1 MIDMS
6 LVTLEQNVPLSASL
20 LWKYQREYFTKKGI
34 NAWANGEVP
43 FYVTSNVL
51 IAYCY
56 AQFALR
62 FIQDN
67 LKNNTINPEK
77 PIYFTELGS
86 GSGKISFLF
95 LQKLTEF
102 LKTYHLDHLK
112 ICYVITDFTEN
123 NLAFWE
129 SHPNFKEYLAQGI
142 LDFAIFQ
149 IGTKNDLHLVH
160 HNITLGENSCEN
172 PIIAIGNYIF
182 DTVEHDSFR
191 IQNNTLEE
199 GVVTTKTPEDNIQ
212 GDGIGSLDRLMTDF
226 YYRKIELPYYN
237 NSAMDDI
244 LQYYATTIQN
254 GSFLAPIGAVKCIDN
269 LRRLC
274 NNRLLLI
281 SGDKGYSSLESLKN
295 LGTPHI
301 AFHGSFSM
309 MVNFDFIGRYFV
321 NIGGDALVAEDH
333 DGMKISMFCLGQ
345 KFSDLIETSWANE
358 QFNTHLST
366 KEFLEIKNF
375 LIRDIFDLTL
385 EQIIALLKFSYWDS
399 DIFYSVS
406 PQLIRLVGQA
416 SPELLTI
423 LRQGLKE
430 IERVYYYIRNVKNI
444 PLELAHVYMQMRD
457 YDDAIY
463 HYQKTI
469 EWFSESSSIYF
480 DMALCHYFNNN
491 SVKALEYFQKVL
503 ALNPD
508 NEEAKVWAGRISAE
522 LNPSTSEDTTK

>member
-1 MIDMS
+1 MS
-6 LVTLEQNVPLSASL
+6 LVTLEQNVCLSQSL
-20 LWKYQREYFTKKGI
+20 LWKYQRDYFTKKGI

-62 FIQDN
+62 FIQDSLRN
-67 LKNNTINPEK
+67 KTINPEK

-86 GSGKISFLF
+86 GSGKISYLF

-112 ICYVITDFTEN
+112 ICYVITDFTDSN
-123 NLAFWE
+123 VAFWQ
-129 SHPNFKEYLAQGI
+129 SQPNFKDFLAQGI

-149 IGTKNDLHLVH
+149 IGTKHDLHLIH
-160 HNITLGENSCEN
+160 HNIVLGENSSEN

-191 IQNNTLEE
+191 IEDGVLEE
-199 GVVTTKTPEDNIQ
+199 GVVTTKTPEDNVTET
-212 GDGIGSLDRLMTDF
+212 GVGTLDRLMTDF
-226 YYRKIELPYYN
+226 YYRKVEMPYYN
-237 NSAMDDI
+237 NPAMDNVLTEY
-244 LQYYATTIQN
+244 LQLVQN
-254 GSFLAPIGAVKCIDN
+254 GSFLVPTGAVQCITN

-274 NNRLLLI
+274 NDKLLLI
-281 SGDKGYSSLESLKN
+281 SADKGYSSVESLKN

-309 MVNFDFIGRYFV
+309 MVNFDFIGRYFKH
-321 NIGGDALVAEDH
+321 IGGDALVAEDH
-333 DGMKISMFCLGQ
+333 DGMKTSLFCLGQ
-345 KFSDLIETSWANE
+345 KFCDLPETSWANE

-366 KEFLEIKNF
+366 KEFLELKNF
-375 LIRDIFDLTL
+375 LIRDIFELTL
-385 EQIIALLKFSYWDS
+385 EQIIALLRFSYWDS
-399 DIFYSVS
+399 DIFYSVA

-416 SPELLTI
+416 SPELLT
-423 LRQGLKE
+423 LVRQGLKE
-430 IERVYYYIRNVKNI
+430 VWRVYYYIRNIKNI

-457 YDDAIY
+457 YDDAIFF
-463 HYQKTI
+463 YQKTVD
-469 EWFSESSSIYF
+469 WFGETSAIYF

-491 SVKALEYFQKVL
+491 SPAALECFQKSL
-503 ALNPD
+503 AVNPE
-508 NEEAKVWAGRISAE
+508 NEEAKNWAARIAEE
-522 LNPSTSEDTTK
+522 LNKTNSEQQQ